1 MVMSVII
8 SFSRGQSFRKVFH
21 EIGNLRSLLPK
32 SVNVMALT
40 ATVTKETLSCVV
52 ERLSMENPKI
62 IGLPPNREN
71 IKFVL
76 KPSLKKKDF
85 AHSLASELLTFR
97 IQAPKTVVFGATV
110 QQVADIFS
118 IIKRDLGM
126 NITEPPNMPNIL
138 PFHLVD
144 MFTAGSTSV
153 MRQCILVEYCKKA
166 SKLRLIIATSAFGLG
181 VDCPDITRVIN
192 WGPPPTLEDLLQQ
205 SGRAGRDG
213 IQSEPILYYVKPGQN
228 TSSAMQKYGTNQ
240 VMCRR
245 ELLYRDFLFSAS
257 NSKVQ
262 PCLCCDVC
270 ESSYTCTQCK
280 QLQLH

>member
-1 MVMSVII
+1 MLVTVY
-8 SFSRGQSFRKVFH
+8 FSRGQSFRKVFH

-32 SVNVMALT
+32 CVNVMALT
-40 ATVTKETLSCVV
+40 ATVTKETLRCVV
-52 ERLSMENPKI
+52 ERLSLESPKI

-76 KPSLKKKDF
+76 KPSITKKDF
-85 AHSLASELLTFR
+85 ALSLASELLTFR
-97 IQAPKTVVFGATV
+97 VQTPKTVVFCTTV
-110 QQVADIFS
+110 QQVADIFL
-118 IIKRDLGM
+118 IVKRELGIH
-126 NITEPPNMPNIL
+126 ITEPPNVPNIL
-138 PFHLVD
+138 PFRLVD

-153 MRQCILVEYCKKA
+153 MRQRILSEYCKRET
-166 SKLRLIIATSAFGLG
+166 KLRLIIATSAFGLG

-213 IQSEPILYYVKPGQN
+213 TQSEAILYYVKPGQN
-228 TSSAMQKYGTNQ
+228 TSPAMQKYGTDHI
-240 VMCRR
+240 MCRR

-257 NSKVQ
+257 NTKVQ

-270 ESSYTCTQCK
+270 ESSCTCTQCK
-280 QLQLH
+280 LNE

>member
-1 MVMSVII
+1 
-8 SFSRGQSFRKVFH
+8 
-21 EIGNLRSLLPK
+21 
-32 SVNVMALT
+32 
-40 ATVTKETLSCVV
+40 
-52 ERLSMENPKI
+52 MENPKI
-62 IGLPPNREN
+62 IGLPPNWEN

-76 KPSLKKKDF
+76 KPSIKKKDF
-85 AHSLASELLTFR
+85 AYSLASELLTFR
-97 IQAPKTVVFGATV
+97 IQAPKTVVFCATI

-126 NITEPPNMPNIL
+126 NITESPNMPNIL
-138 PFHLVD
+138 PFRLVD
-144 MFTAGSTSV
+144 MFTSWQHISYEATYTSG
-153 MRQCILVEYCKKA
+153 ILQKA

-213 IQSEPILYYVKPGQN
+213 TQSEAILCYVKPGQN

-245 ELLYRDFLFSAS
+245 ELLYRDLLFSAS

-270 ESSYTCTQCK
+270 ESSCTCTQCK